1 MSYSHALSVP
11 LFCTALCYWLK
22 TRKVIVRSVRVTTVP
37 LCRITG
43 SALQKPRVFW
53 TLGCPFANSSTWNF
67 TAFITT
73 LRSSNTKKMI
83 LPFLLFSLLQEELGR
98 TSCPRPGQ
106 LSLLLSL
113 VSRAKRDS
121 LSDNYLGTNSY
132 SDSQPAVRE
141 TWSSQE
147 DGHRP

>member
-43 SALQKPRVFW
+43 SALQKPGS
-53 TLGCPFANSSTWNF
+53 GCWAAPLPTAVPETSLPSSPHWGHPTRRKW
-67 TAFITT
+67 
-73 LRSSNTKKMI
+73 SS
-83 LPFLLFSLLQEELGR
+83 PFLLFSLLQEELGR